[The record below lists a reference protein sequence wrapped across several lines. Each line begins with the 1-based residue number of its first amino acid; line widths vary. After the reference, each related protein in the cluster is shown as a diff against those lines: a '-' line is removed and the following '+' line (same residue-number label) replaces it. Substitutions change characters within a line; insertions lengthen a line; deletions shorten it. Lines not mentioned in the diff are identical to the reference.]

1 MCCVK
6 AMEPQTLVP
15 HLLSL
20 VLQDPRLGGKTASML
35 KNIESN
41 ERQPSPTFHT
51 VRRHLGARHA
61 SPRLPAQLSITF
73 STNSSYSEHARA
85 EIGKKEEREK
95 EDYKYNPF

>member
-6 AMEPQTLVP
+6 AMEPKTLVS

-20 VLQDPRLGGKTASML
+20 VLQDPRLGGKTASVL

-41 ERQPSPTFHT
+41 ERQPSHTFHT
-51 VRRHLGARHA
+51 VRRHLGAQHA
-61 SPRLPAQLSITF
+61 SPRLPAQLSVTF

-85 EIGKKEEREK
+85 GNWKKRGKGKRRL
-95 EDYKYNPF
+95 